1 MAFVKILKFSLI
13 LLSFAFILP
22 VQAKVL
28 TPDFTQIK
36 DIKKLKKTFFDYL
49 LPEINQQNK
58 HLSKLRLDIQTG
70 NIETSKLDAIYA
82 DYRVKKGDTTSL
94 LTRLDIIP
102 ASLVLAQ
109 GAYESNW
116 GRSRFAKNY
125 HNFFG
130 IWCFKK
136 GCGVMPLH
144 RNKNAKHEVAKF
156 SSLAENI
163 QRYMQNLNRNAAYKK
178 LRKIRKTKR
187 DKQLHI
193 TGLDLSEG
201 LVHYSGIGRQYIK
214 TLHSIITYNKLA
226 KFDQN

>member
-82 DYRVKKGDTTSL
+82 DYRVKKGDTDSL

-163 QRYMQNLNRNAAYKK
+163 QRYMQNLNRNTAYKK

-201 LVHYSGIGRQYIK
+201 LVHYSGIGHQYIK

>member
-1 MAFVKILKFSLI
+1 MAFVKILKFNLI
-13 LLSFAFILP
+13 LLSFIFILP
-22 VQAKVL
+22 VQAETL

-70 NIETSKLDAIYA
+70 SIETSKLDAIYA

-163 QRYMQNLNRNAAYKK
+163 QRYMQNLNRNTAYKK

-214 TLHSIITYNKLA
+214 TLHSIINYNKLA